1 MAAQVAELTVEQA
14 KKSLQDQATQAPK
27 NGESQFDGILARK
40 AGEPGGY
47 TGPATLPGSGLQ
59 LNGTPSVNGAAEATR
74 VKLEQYLQSTAPSST
89 TSSTATDRSA
99 PVTSK
104 SDSSRLTRSI
114 SNIISE
120 LEQGQGRLDKL
131 IASGLSGK
139 ELSVTEMLS
148 LQASMYKYT
157 QEMELTGKVV
167 EKATNGLKETLKTQV

>member
-1 MAAQVAELTVEQA
+1 MAAQVAEVTIEQA

-27 NGESQFDGILARK
+27 NGESKFDGVLASK
-40 AGEPGGY
+40 AGDGSY
-47 TGPATLPGSGLQ
+47 TGPATVPGGSLQ

-74 VKLEQYLQSTAPSST
+74 VRLEQYLQATAPSDT
-89 TSSTATDRSA
+89 TSSTLTDRSA

-104 SDSSRLTRSI
+104 SDSSRLTKSI
-114 SNIISE
+114 TNIISE

-131 IASGLSGK
+131 ISSGLSGK